1 LIFSLHCLRIR
12 HACNIP
18 AAYSASQELAA
29 LRQLKHPPHNLV
41 GSIRTGLYPRLGGQL
56 SGCSRPAQGEARPG
70 QSGNRLAPGADP
82 NLQCSHAGYS
92 PHRRPHYPPTERL
105 AILEL
110 KTARGWS
117 LARTAK
123 AFLITAATVAS
134 WMKRLDEEGPDALV
148 QLPAPVNRFP
158 DFVRYT
164 VQRLKTLCPT
174 MGRVKMAQTL
184 ARAGLHLGS
193 TTVRRMLQEEPC
205 PQPTRQ
211 DTETHRSGRV
221 VTAKRP
227 NHVWHVDLTTV
238 PIGGFWTSWLP
249 FSLPQRWPFCWW
261 VAVAVDH
268 YSRRVMGCAAFDRQ
282 PTSEVLRHFLGRT
295 IAKAKQTPKY
305 LVCDRGVQFDCRG
318 FREWCKRKGV
328 KPPRYGAV
336 GKHGSIAVVER
347 CILTVK
353 TLLACLPLV
362 PYRREAF
369 KRELDAI
376 VQWYNEH
383 RPHEYLGGR
392 RLTKS
397 TSGDSPP
404 IVVLAMNRVLAGHV
418 VRLARGLGHWCVVGP
433 ARG

>member
-1 LIFSLHCLRIR
+1 RCVRSSILHTISLAQFALAYTRGWAVNCPVARVRLKARLDRANQEIALLREQIR
-12 HACNIP
+12 ICN
-18 AAYSASQELAA
+18 A
-29 LRQLKHPPHNLV
+29 RM
-41 GSIRTGLYPRLGGQL
+41 
-56 SGCSRPAQGEARPG
+56 EAI
-70 QSGNRLAPGADP
+70 A
-82 NLQCSHAGYS
+82 
-92 PHRRPHYPPTERL
+92 PHRRPHYPPAERL

-134 WMKRLDEEGPDALV
+134 WMRRLDDEGPDALV
-148 QLPAPVNRFP
+148 QQPAPVNRFP

-164 VQRLKTLCPT
+164 VQRLKTLCPA

-193 TTVRRMLQEEPC
+193 MTVRRILQEKPC
-205 PQPTRQ
+205 PEPTRP
-211 DTETHRSGRV
+211 DTKTHRSGRV
-221 VTAKRP
+221 VTANRT

-238 PIGGFWTSWLP
+238 PVGGFWTNWLP

-268 YSRRVMGCAAFDRQ
+268 YSRRVMGCAAFDKQ
-282 PTSEVLRHFLGRT
+282 PTSEAVRHFLGRT

-318 FREWCKRKGV
+318 FREWCKRKGI

-376 VQWYNEH
+376 VQWYNEY
-383 RPHEYLGGR
+383 RPHEYLGGKTPSEVYFR
-392 RLTKS
+392 RFPANRRPRYEPRRS
-397 TSGDSPP
+397 WPRGSPCARPWALVPGRPGARVTLEVRFLHGRKHLP
-404 IVVLAMNRVLAGHV
+404 IV
-418 VRLARGLGHWCVVGP
+418 GLKR
-433 ARG
+433 AA